1 MESKL
6 KALFAGK
13 LLRKIRAGDSRAAD
27 MSAPLNAR
35 LSEAVSGRKLEA
47 YFQPQYD
54 VDHGKGCGVEALA
67 RWTLEDG
74 EEISPAVFIPLAE
87 RTGLIRTLGALV
99 LEQACATV
107 AAWGELGGRAPTL
120 SVNVSTHQIDE
131 DFAAVIERVIRL
143 TGLPGDRLELEI
155 TESALIADADLAIEC
170 FEQWRALGVHIAVD
184 DFGTG
189 YSSLNYLSRL
199 PVDRLKLDRS
209 FAQRMTAERK
219 TAAIVRSV
227 LALGTEM
234 GIAVMVEGVE
244 TERQFAL
251 LQRWGCRQVQGF
263 LFAKP
268 LPAPEALALLLM
280 PWGARFA
287 PIFRPQ
293 HSPSRGLHAA

>member
-13 LLRKIRAGDSRAAD
+13 LLRKVRAGDSRAAD

-67 RWTLEDG
+67 RWNLEDG
-74 EEISPAVFIPLAE
+74 GEITPAVSIPQAE
-87 RTGLIRTLGALV
+87 RTSLIRTLGALV

-143 TGLPGDRLELEI
+143 TGLPGDRLGLEI

-227 LALGTEM
+227 LALGPEM

-244 TERQFAL
+244 TEEQFAL
-251 LQRWGCRQVQGF
+251 LERLGCRQVQGY
-263 LFAKP
+263 LLAKP
-268 LPAPEALALLLM
+268 VPAVEARALLRI
-280 PWGARFA
+280 PWGTRLA
-287 PIFRPQ
+287 PVSRPNQ
-293 HSPSRGLHAA
+293 ATSGGLHAA